1 MANPGEAADVR
12 KILVVDDE
20 KLSLEMVTELLQG
33 SFPQVQLLNAGD
45 GIEALEILDRHEV
58 DLVVTDL
65 LMPRLDGLGLLSHIS
80 GRGLDLPIVVMTAF
94 GRSDIEQSV
103 RNLGGIFYLEKP
115 IDLDLLVVTVEQLLA
130 ADRSQQTSLSLKEFA
145 RFVANQH
152 KTGALE
158 VRSLDQ
164 SGCLYFANGLLV
176 EATTPFES
184 GEAAALDILSWEQ
197 VTLHF
202 AARHEGPPPAIEKNL
217 SELYAAVAKRKD
229 QSTQPVQLW
238 SRGTVMNWD
247 LDETSEKK
255 ELPMADVKESLN
267 AAMAIDGAIGVALVD
282 YTSGMCLG
290 MAGGSPQLNMEVA
303 AAGNTAVV
311 RAKMKVMK
319 DLGLKDAIEDILIT
333 LGRQYHLIRPLRR
346 SPNLFLY
353 LATDRDRSNLALS
366 RHKLNEIEDNLNV

>member
-1 MANPGEAADVR
+1 MAIPAEAIGVR

-33 SFPQVQLLNAGD
+33 SFPEVQVLNAGD
-45 GIEALEILDRHEV
+45 GIEALAMLDRHEV
-58 DLVVTDL
+58 DLIVTDL

-80 GRGLDLPIVVMTAF
+80 GRGLNLPIVVMTAF

-115 IDLDLLVVTVEQLLA
+115 IDLDLLVATVEQLLA

-184 GEAAALDILSWEQ
+184 GEAAALEILSWEQ
-197 VTLHF
+197 VALHF
-202 AARHEGPPPAIEKNL
+202 AARREGPPPAIQKTL
-217 SELYAAVAKRKD
+217 AELYAAVAKRKD

-238 SRGTVMNWD
+238 SRDTVMNWD

-255 ELPMADVKESLN
+255 ELSMADVKESLN

-290 MAGGSPQLNMEVA
+290 MAGGGTQLNMEVA